1 MQRGKTVAMDAR
13 AASANDGVPVPKRY
27 IFNQGDMG
35 QWTRSSAYK
44 ELLAFV
50 SAMGQGVA
58 TAKHAAHGGYRP
70 GAPLEHLAP
79 ALSSLSGSLDCM
91 SRTWLDASGGIPPDT
106 TAKARF
112 GNPAFRTWH
121 ARLVERSHG
130 IVKCLMDCHVR
141 NSGEASADGP
151 TRAEILRDCYD
162 RGYQAAAATVT
173 SPHAGETNSTQ
184 NKQDE
189 VIAELRAYLHD
200 SFGHPVRLDYGTGHE
215 SSFIV
220 FLLSLCKIGCFRWG
234 KAGARESTTEG
245 VGLPSLSLFHRY
257 LNVTRGL
264 QRDYMLEP
272 AGSHGVWGLDDYHC
286 VPFYLGACQM
296 IARES
301 WQRQGGGSAAE
312 EETAPENNEQTDA
325 ERRMPDHPYLPNSA
339 TDKSHSPP
347 TARAED
353 GDHWGP
359 SIIQDRRML
368 DAYSSTYLYLSCIKF
383 IQQIKPSAPFF
394 EASPMLNDISQLE
407 SWAKVSAGLLRLY
420 EGEVISKMPV
430 VQHFVF
436 GKIFK
441 ADWTPSRS
449 EPLEAPP
456 SLWASRGPSGDGAT
470 MAPTRAPWA
479 K

>member
-1 MQRGKTVAMDAR
+1 MDVSD
-13 AASANDGVPVPKRY
+13 ASAKGGGGVHVPKRF
-27 IFNQGDMG
+27 IFSQGDMG
-35 QWTRSSAYK
+35 QWTRSAAYK

-50 SAMGQGVA
+50 SAMGQGV
-58 TAKHAAHGGYRP
+58 TRAKQVAHGGYHP
-70 GAPLEHLAP
+70 GAPLEHLTP
-79 ALSSLSGSLDCM
+79 ALSSLSGSLACM
-91 SRTWLDASGGIPPDT
+91 SQTWLDGKHGGIPPDT
-106 TAKARF
+106 TAKVRF

-121 ARLVERSHG
+121 ARLIERSHG
-130 IVKCLMDCHVR
+130 IVKCLMDCHVQ
-141 NSGEASADGP
+141 NSGGPSAEGP
-151 TRAEILRDCYD
+151 MRAEILRDCYD

-173 SPHAGETNSTQ
+173 SPQARDTSSPRK
-184 NKQDE
+184 KQDE

-215 SSFIV
+215 SSFV
-220 FLLSLCKIGCFRWG
+220 VLLLSLCKLGCFRWG
-234 KAGARESTTEG
+234 KARAGESTSPTEG
-245 VGLPSLSLFHRY
+245 VGLPALSLFHHY

-264 QRDYMLEP
+264 QKDYMLEP

-296 IARES
+296 VAREN
-301 WQRQGGGSAAE
+301 WQRQVGGPAA
-312 EETAPENNEQTDA
+312 EETAPENESEQTDA
-325 ERRMPDHPYLPNSA
+325 EGRMPDNPYLPNSA
-339 TDKSHSPP
+339 TEKPLSPSS
-347 TARAED
+347 ARGED

-394 EASPMLNDISQLE
+394 EASPMLNDISQLDT
-407 SWAKVSAGLLRLY
+407 WAKVSAGLLRLY

-436 GKIFK
+436 GEIFK

-456 SLWASRGPSGDGAT
+456 TLWASGVDGTAV
-470 MAPTRAPWA
+470 APTRAPWA